1 MNMDRGV
8 DASMDCAPYIGTLRS
23 LGVGFVGRYYC
34 NLALTNNPAKVL
46 TPREAHSLCD
56 AGFSIITVWEYLNT
70 PGYFS
75 GSQGLADGDYAYKYA
90 AEVIHQPE
98 NSAIYFAVDFDA
110 SETQFRQLI
119 APYFQGVNQAFA
131 NVGNNRPLYS
141 VGAYGS
147 GAVIAALKQ
156 SGLAQFGWLA
166 NASGWQG
173 SRGYNDWDVE
183 QGPEI
188 VQQLPFRYDENV
200 AKEKF
205 GGFQLAFEN
214 NTNLFS
220 LAIPSKVVK
229 AKALSK
235 KRSPRKRR
243 RRIADRA

>member
-1 MNMDRGV
+1 MVRGV

-46 TPREAHSLCD
+46 TPREAHSLCG
-56 AGFSIITVWEYLNT
+56 AGFSIIAVWEYLNT

-119 APYFQGVNQAFA
+119 APYFQGVMQAFA
-131 NVGNNRPLYS
+131 NAGNNRPLYS

-156 SGLAQFGWLA
+156 SAWHNLAGSLTQADGKVLGTTTIGTSNKA
-166 NASGWQG
+166 PKLYSSCHSGTTRTLRKTN
-173 SRGYNDWDVE
+173 SEAFRSHLRTI
-183 QGPEI
+183 PTFS
-188 VQQLPFRYDENV
+188 QLPSH
-200 AKEKF
+200 
-205 GGFQLAFEN
+205 Q
-214 NTNLFS
+214 
-220 LAIPSKVVK
+220 
-229 AKALSK
+229 
-235 KRSPRKRR
+235 RS
-243 RRIADRA
+243 